1 MSDEEVEEGMWAV
14 ALVWKAPEL
23 VEKILLFLDLVSTK
37 QLARVHK
44 LTRKVLG
51 KAFVWNQ
58 LIRRVLPMKDVI
70 FEDYAAEKT
79 KARLLA
85 EILILTEDTDKS
97 QLALDLFHT
106 LDNRIRSQGW
116 FEVEVSCICL
126 QNHRMSIWVACL
138 MSEVQTRGIQLLN
151 VERVSAWCDL
161 KGFALRDLSW
171 LVAGLPA
178 GGDSETFCGETVRFQ
193 PG

>member
-1 MSDEEVEEGMWAV
+1 
-14 ALVWKAPEL
+14 
-23 VEKILLFLDLVSTK
+23 
-37 QLARVHK
+37 
-44 LTRKVLG
+44 
-51 KAFVWNQ
+51 
-58 LIRRVLPMKDVI
+58 MKDVI

-116 FEVEVSCICL
+116 FEVEVRCICL

-161 KGFALRDLSW
+161 KGFALRDLSC
-171 LVAGLPA
+171 LVASQQGVIQRLFVERLCVSNQDEA
-178 GGDSETFCGETVRFQ
+178 EAIVTLLERSHALHWNWRTASLLWMTLLLHVL
-193 PG
+193 